1 MKSEEEPC
9 IRINIRELNKI
20 FSDELMTL
28 YITADE
34 MVMMVMM

>member
-20 FSDELMTL
+20 FSIDDVCILP
-28 YITADE
+28 DE